1 MLLSSLLL
9 LVYLLLLLHVPINFY
24 RVLTLAVVPA
34 KASVHSLC
42 RYYSLAL
49 RHCWNVPFAVDPAV
63 DEVLA
68 VVGVFLLSS
77 CLSWRP
83 CCSWGPLLLLGS
95 PAVAGVSCCCRA
107 SLLLLA
113 SLLLIESLLLWRL
126 PSVPGALLLLEV
138 AGKIDECTKIC
149 LQRRAVRHER
159 AFSNEG
165 R

>member
-1 MLLSSLLL
+1 VNFRETRELFGDPGVAVVPAVIGVST
-9 LVYLLLLLHVPINFY
+9 VLLLLHVPINFY

-42 RYYSLAL
+42 RYYSHAL

-95 PAVAGVSCCCRA
+95 PAVAEVPAIAGVSCC
-107 SLLLLA
+107 
-113 SLLLIESLLLWRL
+113 
-126 PSVPGALLLLEV
+126 
-138 AGKIDECTKIC
+138 
-149 LQRRAVRHER
+149 
-159 AFSNEG
+159 
-165 R
+165 